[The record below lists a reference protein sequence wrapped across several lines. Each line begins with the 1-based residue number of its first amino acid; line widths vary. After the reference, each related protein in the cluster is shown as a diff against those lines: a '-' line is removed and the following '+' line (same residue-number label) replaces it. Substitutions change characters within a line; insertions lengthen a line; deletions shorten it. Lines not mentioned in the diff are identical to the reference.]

1 MAFYRKA
8 SSGKWEVTVEIG
20 THKRKRKSK
29 RFKTKKEAQQWA
41 ASMELK
47 KRDGLII
54 DAKNYTLKNL
64 LKEWLNEYVSDKSPT
79 TYDSYN
85 MIVTAHIVPA
95 LGKIKLKDLHSRHI
109 KNYINEKSEDG
120 KINSS
125 GGLSGTTLLH
135 HYHVFSSA
143 FKYARKWSI
152 MNHNPLDK
160 IDPPKKSGYKAE
172 YLSKNQIDHLLKTAK
187 EISQWTYNFIYLAFK
202 TGMRRGELLGLKW
215 PNIEFNRKKISVRNN
230 IVKTVN
236 NTALEKS
243 PKSLDG
249 VRPIIV
255 SDDVIDLLK
264 KIRTIQLERKK
275 NLGFEDENY
284 IFCMD
289 NGKKVIPRTA
299 YNRYTKVFKAAK
311 LSNFNFKSL
320 RHTHATYMLQAGVH
334 PKIVQ
339 ERLGH
344 SSIEVTLNIYS
355 HVIPSLQKTAVAE
368 FENYLSESDFKIN
381 DGEMAGK

>member
-1 MAFYRKA
+1 MASYRKA
-8 SSGKWEVTVEIG
+8 PSGKWEVTVEIG
-20 THKRKRKSK
+20 THNRKRKSK

-54 DAKNYTLKNL
+54 AAKKYTLKDL
-64 LKEWLNEYVSDKSPT
+64 LKEWLKEYVSEKSPT
-79 TYDSYN
+79 TYDGYK
-85 MIVTAHIVPA
+85 MIVKAHILPV
-95 LGKIKLKDLHSRHI
+95 LGKVKLKDLHSRHL
-109 KNYINEKSEDG
+109 KNYLNEKSEDG
-120 KINSS
+120 KIKGA

-135 HYHVFSSA
+135 HYHIFSSA
-143 FKYARKWSI
+143 FKYARKWGI

-160 IDPPKKSGYKAE
+160 IDPPKKNDYKAE
-172 YLSKNQIDHLLKTAK
+172 YLSKDQINHLLKIA
-187 EISQWTYNFIYLAFK
+187 EEVNEWTYNFIYLAFK

-215 PNIEFNRKKISVRNN
+215 PDIEFNRKKISVVNN
-230 IVKTVN
+230 IVKTTN
-236 NTALEKS
+236 RAAIEKS
-243 PKSLDG
+243 PKSEDG
-249 VRPIIV
+249 IRPIIV

-264 KIRTIQLERKK
+264 NIRNNQLERKK
-275 NLGFEDENY
+275 MPGFVDNNY

-289 NGKKVIPRTA
+289 DGTKVIPRTA
-299 YNRYTKVFKAAK
+299 YNRYTKVFKAAE

-381 DGEMAGK
+381 GGEMAGK